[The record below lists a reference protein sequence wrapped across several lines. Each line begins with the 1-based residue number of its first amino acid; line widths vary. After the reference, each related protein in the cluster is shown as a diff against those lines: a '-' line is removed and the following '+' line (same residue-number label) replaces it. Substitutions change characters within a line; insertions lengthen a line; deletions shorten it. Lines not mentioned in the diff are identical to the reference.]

1 MFFHS
6 VKNILQT
13 ALISAIIIVFNGDFC
28 FAIPTIQQVNYE
40 ILQGRELVTIK
51 SNGTIKLYRS
61 FMLENPPRLVMD
73 IERVSNRNIHI
84 PATDINANVRLI
96 RFGHFNETTS
106 RIVLELDANAS
117 RLEHHI
123 AQTSN
128 SLQIQVKGKNQNI
141 KAARVAP
148 APNFTPIPRHKPSQ
162 NAGATNHRLPTIVI
176 DAGHGGKDPGALGQS
191 KTYEKNITLRYA
203 LYLRDHLKSTGR
215 YNVIMTRSDDEF
227 IFLHDRVKIAR
238 NNGGDLFISLHAD
251 SATETSA
258 RGISVYT
265 VSEQASDI
273 EAEILAAQENAS
285 DAIGGIKF
293 ADDNPEVADILI
305 DLASRD
311 TRIKSTDF
319 ALGLTKKFQ
328 SKGLNLLKNPNRF
341 AGFRVLKSP
350 DIPSVLIEL
359 GFLSNPQDDA
369 KLRTKQHMQ
378 QVSSGITEAIQS
390 YLQQHP
396 RK

>member
-6 VKNILQT
+6 VKNILQI
-13 ALISAIIIVFNGDFC
+13 ALISAIIIAFNGDFC

-51 SNGTIKLYRS
+51 TNGTIQLYRS

-128 SLQIQVKGKNQNI
+128 SLQIQIKGKNQII

-148 APNFTPIPRHKPSQ
+148 APNFAPIPRHKPSQ
-162 NAGATNHRLPTIVI
+162 NAGAANHGLPTIVI

-203 LYLRDHLKSTGR
+203 LHLRDHLKSLGR
-215 YNVIMTRSDDEF
+215 YNVVMTRSNDEF

-293 ADDNPEVADILI
+293 AEDNPEVADILI

-311 TRIKSTDF
+311 TRIKSTEL
-319 ALGLTKKFQ
+319 ALSLTKKFQ